1 MAEVL
6 HAIKYP
12 FAIDAG
18 GGRAAEEA
26 DYEAYIRQLIRQVLM
41 TAPGERINRPD
52 FGAGV
57 RRMVFAPNNPATAS
71 LTQTLI
77 YQALSRWLSSQL
89 YQVSPFDAA
98 TYAGL
103 TALMAVV
110 ALLACYLPARRA
122 LRIDPMRA
130 LREE

>member
-1 MAEVL
+1 MSDVL

-18 GGRAAEEA
+18 GGQVAEEG
-26 DYEAYIRQLIRQVLM
+26 DYETYIRQLIRQVLM

-57 RRMVFAPNNPATAS
+57 RRMVFGPNNPATAS

-77 YQALSRWLSSQL
+77 YQALSRWL
-89 YQVSPFDAA
+89 A
-98 TYAGL
+98 TVIKVEEVAV
-103 TALMAVV
+103 TAEQEK
-110 ALLACYLPARRA
+110 LLITIHYMVIQRGTSRVLN
-122 LRIDPMRA
+122 
-130 LREE
+130 EEVTI

>member
-1 MAEVL
+1 MSDLL

-18 GGRAAEEA
+18 GGQVAEEG
-26 DYEAYIRQLIRQVLM
+26 DYETYIRQLIRQVLM

-57 RRMVFAPNNPATAS
+57 RRMVFSPNNPATAS

-77 YQALSRWLSSQL
+77 YQALSRWLATVIKVEEVA
-89 YQVSPFDAA
+89 VSAEQEK
-98 TYAGL
+98 
-103 TALMAVV
+103 
-110 ALLACYLPARRA
+110 LLITVHYLVIQRGTS
-122 LRIDPMRA
+122 RI
-130 LREE
+130 LNEEVTI

>member
-1 MAEVL
+1 MSDVL

-18 GGRAAEEA
+18 GGQVGEEG
-26 DYEAYIRQLIRQVLM
+26 DYETYIRQLIRQVLM

-57 RRMVFAPNNPATAS
+57 RRMVFGPNNPATAS

-77 YQALSRWLSSQL
+77 YQALSRWL
-89 YQVSPFDAA
+89 A
-98 TYAGL
+98 TVIKVEEVAV
-103 TALMAVV
+103 TAEQEK
-110 ALLACYLPARRA
+110 LLITIHYMVIQRGTSRVLN
-122 LRIDPMRA
+122 
-130 LREE
+130 EEVTI

>member
-1 MAEVL
+1 MSDVL

-18 GGRAAEEA
+18 GGQVAEEG

-57 RRMVFAPNNPATAS
+57 RRMVFSPNNPATAS

-77 YQALSRWLSSQL
+77 YQALSRWLATVIKVEEVA
-89 YQVSPFDAA
+89 VSAEQEK
-98 TYAGL
+98 
-103 TALMAVV
+103 
-110 ALLACYLPARRA
+110 LLITVHYMVIQRGTSRVLN
-122 LRIDPMRA
+122 
-130 LREE
+130 EEVTI

>member
-1 MAEVL
+1 MTEIL

-18 GGRAAEEA
+18 GGRAAEES

-41 TAPGERINRPD
+41 TAPGERINRPS

-77 YQALSRWLSSQL
+77 YQALSQWLSS
-89 YQVSPFDAA
+89 VIKVEEISV
-98 TYAGL
+98 
-103 TALMAVV
+103 TAENETLFITIH
-110 ALLACYLPARRA
+110 YLVIQRGVTRV
-122 LRIDPMRA
+122 LN
-130 LREE
+130 EEVTI

>member
-1 MAEVL
+1 MTEIL

-18 GGRAAEEA
+18 GARAAEES

-41 TAPGERINRPD
+41 TAPGERINRPS

-77 YQALSRWLSSQL
+77 YQALSQWLSS
-89 YQVSPFDAA
+89 VIKVEEISV
-98 TYAGL
+98 
-103 TALMAVV
+103 TAENETLFITIH
-110 ALLACYLPARRA
+110 YLVIQRGVTRV
-122 LRIDPMRA
+122 LN
-130 LREE
+130 EEVTI

>member
-1 MAEVL
+1 MTEVL

-12 FAIDAG
+12 FAVDAG

-52 FGAGV
+52 FGAGI

-77 YQALSRWLSSQL
+77 YQALSRWLATVIKVEEVAVNAEAEKLLITVHYMVIQRG
-89 YQVSPFDAA
+89 VS
-98 TYAGL
+98 
-103 TALMAVV
+103 
-110 ALLACYLPARRA
+110 
-122 LRIDPMRA
+122 RI
-130 LREE
+130 LNEEVTI